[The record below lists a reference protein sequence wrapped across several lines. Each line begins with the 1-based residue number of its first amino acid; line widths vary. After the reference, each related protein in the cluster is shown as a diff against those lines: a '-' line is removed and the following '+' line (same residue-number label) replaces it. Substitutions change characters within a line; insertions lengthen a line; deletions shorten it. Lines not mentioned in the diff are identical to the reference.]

1 MGNNLKTPGFFIIA
15 ILGTIVTVGF
25 FIVFIPTLFKKRIDS
40 KSMMYALVVF
50 DVYGNKT
57 NLGGLRTSFQNKEVA
72 LSFAKFYKKQFSL
85 YDFDVV
91 DEINGIEK
99 LMIVK
104 HISHGINYLN
114 YNQRHESSLE

>member
-104 HISHGINYLN
+104 HI
-114 YNQRHESSLE
+114 